1 MRLFLLLTAVLSGL
15 LPARAWAQADTILRL
30 DGEEVRGRV
39 VTLDPVRLRYVPA
52 LPAAPDTLALPVAE
66 VFLVRY
72 ANGTRELLHPAAPG
86 PAGAPDVLPG
96 LTAGQ
101 RVAAGTADAARYY
114 VPHGTLMG
122 LTAITL
128 ANPILGLI
136 GAAGVANK
144 PLRPDRWRAPTPA
157 LLADPNYAAGY
168 GRQAHDMK
176 RRKAWGGFA
185 LGLGALLS
193 LVALAGTGN

>member
-1 MRLFLLLTAVLSGL
+1 MRLFLLLAAVLSGL

-39 VTLDPVRLRYVPA
+39 VTLDPVRLRYLPAVPA
-52 LPAAPDTLALPVAE
+52 VPDTLTLPVAE
-66 VFLVRY
+66 VFLIRY
-72 ANGTRELLHPAAPG
+72 ANGTRALLHPDAAP
-86 PAGAPDVLPG
+86 DLLPG

-101 RVAAGTADAARYY
+101 RVASGTADAARHY
-114 VPHGTLMG
+114 VPHGTFVG
-122 LTAITL
+122 LAAITL

-136 GAAGVANK
+136 GAAGVATK
-144 PLRPDRWRAPTPA
+144 PLRPDRWRAPNPA

-193 LVALAGTGN
+193 LVAIAGTGN